1 MSESVSDG
9 SLLRPRRDLAGRVW
23 NPELLDMSASAER
36 AGVGGEKPVR
46 VEAMVGGCVQLVQF
60 KRVCRVRG
68 TGAGVELLEHVEH
81 LREEDEVVRSWWEL
95 RLITSKWAAA
105 GLLLLRWRQ

>member
-1 MSESVSDG
+1 MDLCCVRAGTWPAGYGTLNCSTCLRLQSV
-9 SLLRPRRDLAGRVW
+9 PAW
-23 NPELLDMSASAER
+23 AER
-36 AGVGGEKPVR
+36 SPCEWRPLYGVQVR
-46 VEAMVGGCVQLVQF
+46 AVGAVVA
-60 KRVCRVRG
+60 RVCRVRG